1 MTRQAWLLFAAMSVI
16 WGIPYL
22 LIKVAVGELSPA
34 AVAGSRT
41 LLAAVVLLPLAAHL
55 GALRPALRAWRWVVA
70 FGLLEM
76 DGPWLLLGRA
86 ETRVSSGFAGLMI
99 ATVPIV
105 GVLIARLRGDRNAF
119 APVRLRGLGVGIL
132 GVVALVGIDSLSGQV
147 DVVSVVEL
155 LLVAV
160 GYAVAPVIANTV
172 LAPVPAIGVIAVS
185 VTVVAAGFLP
195 WTVAGYA
202 GGLPSA
208 EVVWSILGLGL
219 VCTAL
224 AFVLFFRLIA
234 LAGPVRATVITFI
247 NPAVAIML
255 GILVLAEPLTWGM
268 VLGFPLVLLGAYWAT
283 RAVGPG
289 PVGGAAPEGDEAG
302 VRPAP
307 GRPGSPGRGPAA
319 G

>member
-41 LLAAVVLLPLAAHL
+41 LLAAIVLLPLAARL

-70 FGLLEM
+70 FGVLEM
-76 DGPWLLLGRA
+76 AGPWLLLGRA

-105 GVLIARLRGDRNAF
+105 GVLIARLRGDPHAF

-132 GVVALVGIDSLSGQV
+132 GVVGLVGIDSLSGQV
-147 DVVSVVEL
+147 DLLSVAEL

-185 VTVVAAGFLP
+185 VSVVATGFLP
-195 WTVAGYA
+195 WTVAGFT
-202 GGLPSA
+202 GGLPPA
-208 EVVWSILGLGL
+208 EVVGSVLVLGL

-247 NPAVAIML
+247 NPAVAILL
-255 GILVLAEPLTWGM
+255 GIVVLGEPLTWGM
-268 VLGFPLVLLGAYWAT
+268 VLGFPLVLLGAFWAT
-283 RAVGPG
+283 RSVSA
-289 PVGGAAPEGDEAG
+289 
-302 VRPAP
+302 
-307 GRPGSPGRGPAA
+307 
-319 G
+319 

>member
-1 MTRQAWLLFAAMSVI
+1 MGVPVVSAPAHMTRQAWLLFAAMSVI

-41 LLAAVVLLPLAAHL
+41 LLAGVVLLPLAAHV

-70 FGLLEM
+70 FGVLEM
-76 DGPWLLLGRA
+76 AGPWLLLGQA

-105 GVLIARLRGDRNAF
+105 GVLIARLRGDPHAF

-132 GVVALVGIDSLSGQV
+132 GVVGLVGIDSLSGQV
-147 DVVSVVEL
+147 DLLSVGEL

-185 VTVVAAGFLP
+185 VSVVAAGFLP
-195 WTVAGYA
+195 WTVAGFA
-202 GGLPSA
+202 DGLPSV
-208 EVVWSILGLGL
+208 EVVGSVLVLGL

-247 NPAVAIML
+247 NPAVAIVL
-255 GILVLAEPLTWGM
+255 GLVVLAEPLTWGM
-268 VLGFPLVLLGAYWAT
+268 VMGFPLVLLGAYWAT
-283 RAVGPG
+283 RAVDPDQ
-289 PVGGAAPEGDEAG
+289 PP
-302 VRPAP
+302 R
-307 GRPGSPGRGPAA
+307 
-319 G
+319 